1 MENHVRRGQTVYA
14 ADGTYLGGV
23 LQCDSRFVVIGR
35 SRFTSDHVVVPIEE
49 VAASASDVLILRDLP
64 GAIRP
69 ETAEP
74 WAPPPDAS
82 GNANGVDLEPLRAGM
97 AEIEDES
104 FGIAAASGPGEAPR
118 PAERDALLPSPEDV
132 WRLDGERVA
141 RLDAEID
148 RCLAEEIEDFEIGA
162 GCAPPAWEE
171 PAQGDVEDRR
181 PRPAE
186 EVRKGEEPPPRRGGL
201 SAPRRATRAA
211 TKAARSSQAFERM
224 VQGAGFSRA
233 EARAIAAGGFVGLSS
248 FVEGLRPS
256 EDESPST

>member
-1 MENHVRRGQTVYA
+1 MENDVRRGQTVYA

-23 LQCDSRFVVIGR
+23 LQCDSRVVVIGR
-35 SRFTSDHVVVPIEE
+35 SRFTCDHVVVPVEE

-64 GAIRP
+64 EAIRP

-74 WAPPPDAS
+74 WTLPPDAS

-97 AEIEDES
+97 AEIEDE
-104 FGIAAASGPGEAPR
+104 GVGTAPASGRREAPR
-118 PAERDALLPSPEDV
+118 PAEWNALLPSPEDV

-162 GCAPPAWEE
+162 GCAPPASEE
-171 PAQGDVEDRR
+171 PAQANVEDRR
-181 PRPAE
+181 PAPAE
-186 EVRKGEEPPPRRGGL
+186 EIRKSEEPPPRRGG

-211 TKAARSSQAFERM
+211 AKAARSSQAFERM

-233 EARAIAAGGFVGLSS
+233 EARAIAAGGFAGLAS
-248 FVEGLRPS
+248 FVESLRPGA
-256 EDESPST
+256 